1 MVHETPIKW
10 SCNSLEI
17 LEFIQVLVAI
27 ILGLGMAE
35 LLRGYAD
42 FLRPGTRQFSG
53 LLFGFSLWL
62 FLALIQFWWF
72 GWRFSEVTTWQ
83 FYELLFYLLGPTLLF
98 VLTRL
103 AFPNPTES
111 QDLVEYYSEVASRL
125 WILVAAFYLYAI
137 GSNVLLL
144 DVSIWSVGP
153 ASQAFLAVYA
163 TVCSKI
169 ENRYL
174 HATGI
179 VLLVMQLLWRGLGNV
194 IAS

>member
-1 MVHETPIKW
+1 MGV
-10 SCNSLEI
+10 

-27 ILGLGMAE
+27 ILGLGVAE

-42 FLRPGTRQFSG
+42 FLRPGDRHFSG
-53 LLFGFSLWL
+53 LLFSFSLWL

-72 GWRFSEVTTWQ
+72 GWRLSEVTTWE
-83 FYELLFYLLGPTLLF
+83 FHELLFYLLGPTILF

-111 QDLVEYYSEVASRL
+111 QDLVEYYSGVASRL
-125 WILVAAFYLYAI
+125 WSLVASFYIYAI
-137 GSNVLLL
+137 GTNVLLL
-144 DVSIWSVGP
+144 DVSIWSAAP

-163 TVCSKI
+163 AFCSRV

-174 HATGI
+174 HG
-179 VLLVMQLLWRGLGNV
+179 VGVMLLITQLLWRGLANV
-194 IAS
+194 VAD